1 MEYFRE
7 VKTAHGVL
15 LLKKNSCLLNYRVG
29 SFFGDVYIIK
39 KPTKRVHI
47 SAAGGSIT
55 GRR

>member
-1 MEYFRE
+1 
-7 VKTAHGVL
+7 
-15 LLKKNSCLLNYRVG
+15 VG